1 MLTKTLVTK
10 RGKIKKKANEDKTSK
25 VKNVLCVNNSSK
37 GYEKS
42 ELSKHNVVA
51 LVSSAR
57 GSDLHSKSPWQ
68 PRLRS
73 PIVVISSV
81 AAKHSTSP
89 QSQIFF
95 SSQYFSGCVNISSDN
110 NDISAGASGAAC
122 CRARS
127 GGGERPL

>member
-25 VKNVLCVNNSSK
+25 FKNVLCVNNSFK

-81 AAKHSTSP
+81 AAKHSTSSH
-89 QSQIFF
+89 SQIF
-95 SSQYFSGCVNISSDN
+95 CLHNIFL
-110 NDISAGASGAAC
+110 AV
-122 CRARS
+122 
-127 GGGERPL
+127 